1 MAQGQLT
8 HIEIPAD
15 DPARARAFYSGLL
28 GWETSEMPQ
37 FPNYFLFSFGKV
49 DRSGGAIG
57 TRGQSVGDKLRVY
70 FDVDSLD
77 ATLAKVAG
85 LGGKVVAPK
94 VEIPG
99 QGWFAVLNDTEG
111 NEIALYE
118 GMPEA
123 AM

>member
-15 DPARARAFYSGLL
+15 DPARARAFYGGLL
-28 GWETSEMPQ
+28 GWETSEMPE
-37 FPNYFLFSFGKV
+37 FPNYFLFSFGQV

-57 TRGQSVGDKLRVY
+57 KRGESVGDKLRIY

-85 LGGKVVAPK
+85 LGGKVVMAK
-94 VEIPG
+94 TEIPG
-99 QGWFAVLNDTEG
+99 
-111 NEIALYE
+111 
-118 GMPEA
+118 
-123 AM
+123 